1 MASAAETSQNK
12 YAWANGSVDFLRSH
26 GVFENMEYRTKTLG
40 RMVTKSDL
48 TLMVHRLFTDL
59 RVESDKNI
67 KIPGSQMDIP
77 PTRCLKMYTAIPSA
91 PSGLIA
97 AADKINYHDETFKF
111 IPEKVLTRWDLLI
124 TLNALFDDIGYSLEL
139 SDSEEIARSGNQ
151 RSSQKVFQFLQPI
164 RKMELRLST
173 IGT

>member
-1 MASAAETSQNK
+1 
-12 YAWANGSVDFLRSH
+12 
-26 GVFENMEYRTKTLG
+26 
-40 RMVTKSDL
+40 
-48 TLMVHRLFTDL
+48 
-59 RVESDKNI
+59 
-67 KIPGSQMDIP
+67 
-77 PTRCLKMYTAIPSA
+77 MYTAKIPSA

-139 SDSEEIARSGNQ
+139 SDSEEIARCGKSKIFPKGISILTTNT
-151 RSSQKVFQFLQPI
+151 
-164 RKMELRLST
+164 KMELRLST